1 METEKSTFG
10 KANKHHKQPE
20 FPPTLAELAICYC
33 SSILVLASRQFWQKL
48 NLEVGPK
55 IFIATILVDLNL
67 ALAQYRIAVHSRWQ
81 RWGTKKTQLYFCV
94 APRNNSN
101 FVRINHNCKASK
113 LMPILPRSRR
123 DGAFLLYIQRT
134 CKCTPPTTPQT
145 QSNSYIT
152 YIYHLTLIRLSITC
166 LSGVSLDTMSISCVK
181 W

>member
-113 LMPILPRSRR
+113 LMPICPDPIGMVPFFCTYNVHVNVLP
-123 DGAFLLYIQRT
+123 
-134 CKCTPPTTPQT
+134 PPLPKHNQT
-145 QSNSYIT
+145 HIT